1 MNKNT
6 IEINIT
12 WLYTA
17 NALIALLE
25 DQINKLEDP
34 QYVKTLIR
42 NMALNAD
49 KYVDLYNVA
58 NEKGEK

>member
-17 NALIALLE
+17 NALIALLG

-49 KYVDLYNVA
+49 KYVDLVT
-58 NEKGEK
+58 EKKGEK